1 MKKRNKCIPCHLHPD
16 SEHWFRK
23 GQSWKAKV
31 AYESED
37 DAWEFLN
44 QNPKLRAQGMAVYRC
59 RICNKYHIGHKNN
72 KIKNINS
79 NDSNKNQNMERLEW
93 KKDFLDWVQEPR
105 RKTCKDFVDYME
117 ALQNRVLYKIIADTC
132 DKYGNM
138 REGQIQDITEAVE
151 KCVAECA
158 KEARKLIDE
167 CQPVKFF

>member
-16 SEHWFRK
+16 PEHWFRK

-37 DAWEFLN
+37 D
-44 QNPKLRAQGMAVYRC
+44 
-59 RICNKYHIGHKNN
+59 
-72 KIKNINS
+72 
-79 NDSNKNQNMERLEW
+79 
-93 KKDFLDWVQEPR
+93 
-105 RKTCKDFVDYME
+105 